1 MKKHSKIFL
10 TVLVAA
16 AGVAVAGFGVFAAFS
31 STTSNPGNSFA
42 AGSVTISDNDSGT
55 ALYNVSNQK
64 PGVTTTRCIKVTYG
78 GSLDSD
84 VRLYASAVGAGG
96 QYVNLT
102 ITSGTGD
109 AADCSDWT
117 IDGSGTPT
125 VYNGTV
131 KAFADART
139 DWASGLADYKLAQTK
154 WSTNDAVTYRFQTS
168 VQDNNSA
175 QGASTGSHSFTW
187 EARNQ

>member
-1 MKKHSKIFL
+1 MSKKHKVLL
-10 TVLVAA
+10 TVMVVGLGGAL
-16 AGVAVAGFGVFAAFS
+16 AGFGVFSAFS

-42 AGSVTISDNDSGT
+42 AGSVTISDNDSGS

-64 PGVTTTRCIKVTYG
+64 PGQSVTKCIKVTYG

-84 VRLYASAVGAGG
+84 VRIYASAVAAGG
-96 QYVNLT
+96 QYMDLL
-102 ITSGTGD
+102 IESGTGND
-109 AADCSDWT
+109 PDCSDWT

-125 VYNGTV
+125 VYSGTL

-154 WSTNDAVTYRFQTS
+154 WATNDAVTYRFT
-168 VQDNNSA
+168 VTMQDNPSA
-175 QGASTGSHSFTW
+175 QGATSGSHSFTW